1 MSSIALH
8 THFKERDYT
17 IIKNSIIRDVS
28 IKPTSRIL
36 LMFLLSCDPD
46 KFSINT
52 RSLSASIG
60 VGNSA
65 ITSASKELQENN
77 YLVIQKH
84 NTGLVSWNVFEC
96 KDQCR
101 QYLEPDLENPDM
113 ENPDMDNQDA
123 LRRTNLKEEPSVK
136 EEPIKDFVQQAEP
149 MPILKTKQ
157 CQEMAFDLMWS
168 NYHKKESKADA
179 KKAFAKITDKLKT
192 DEQIKEITAHI
203 LNFNIYALGQLK
215 KTNGKKY
222 FGFDKKLLSTVLN
235 QKQFEDFSIG
245 ELYQLMVAG

>member
-136 EEPIKDFVQQAEP
+136 EEPNKHSVQQAE
-149 MPILKTKQ
+149 LKTSK
-157 CQEMAFDLMWS
+157 CVEMAFEMMWS
-168 NYHKKESKADA
+168 QYHKKEKKVAA
-179 KKAFAKITDKLKT
+179 KRAFTKITSKLKT
-192 DEQIKEITAHI
+192 DEEIKGVTAHI
-203 LNFNIYALGQLK
+203 LNFNMYAINQLN
-215 KTNGKKY
+215 KTKGKQY
-222 FGFDKKLLSTVLN
+222 FGFNKKLLSTVLN
-235 QKQFEDFSIG
+235 ERQYEDFSASEI
-245 ELYQLMVAG
+245 YQLMAAG